1 MDDYSRLH
9 AENELRFRTINEK
22 VEELGEE
29 LFDDGSE
36 APRVYDFVCECD
48 DAHCTERIAMT
59 IAEYEALRAHAKR
72 FVVAPAAKHVNEAIE
87 RVVDRSSRY
96 WVVEKTGEAAEI
108 ADADDPRA

>member
-1 MDDYSRLH
+1 MDEYSRRE

-29 LFDDGSE
+29 LFDDGSQ

-48 DAHCTERIAMT
+48 DAYCTERVAMT
-59 IAEYEALRAHAKR
+59 IAEYEALRAHGTR
-72 FVVAPAAKHVNEAIE
+72 FVVAPAAKHVDEAIE

-96 WVVEKTGEAAEI
+96 WVVEKTGEAAQI
-108 ADADDPRA
+108 ADEDDPRA